1 MIILEILEGT
11 GKGRGVD
18 TEEQAVKVGRDVKNQ
33 LPIDDIHV
41 STVHGEFRRDGRK
54 WVYEDLKST
63 NGSAVIRGDEKI
75 TLSADS
81 GQFVS
86 EIQEGD
92 LVLIGSARQPVVI
105 GVSFSKRFTREEV
118 GTALTAVVRI
128 RDVDKFQATIG
139 GDIGSLNLLYRV
151 LCKLKWELDL
161 NEVMASVQTAVFE
174 LLPKATHLCLAMY
187 DPPSRKFVQ
196 MLCSERDRGKTRE
209 TFQISQT
216 IINKVL
222 EEKGA
227 VLVANAPEEVGET
240 ESIVGAQ
247 ILSTMA
253 TPLWIGDEIT
263 GLLQVDNRESPKIF
277 RQDDLRL
284 FLLFAAQ
291 ISLALQNAVLFE
303 KLQVAEKKLEGE
315 NYYLKGEEEKKRLGF
330 VQCASK
336 AMKEVYEKAQKVR
349 DTKVSILIEGE
360 TGTGKEIVAS
370 MIHYNSVRKDKLFV
384 AINCAAMPETLLESE
399 LFGHKKGSF
408 TGADRDKKGLFET
421 ADGGTLFLDEV
432 TEMPLSVQGKLLR
445 VLQDSEVRPVGAS
458 ASKKV
463 DVRVV
468 AASNRNIQKEVSEGR
483 FREDLYYRLNVF
495 PIRVPSLRERRED
508 IDQLCSFFLRKYSQE
523 FGKTVGGISQTAQD
537 ALKTYDWPGNIR
549 ELENEIQ
556 RMVLVVDAEQI
567 MSMEHL
573 SSHIRRVEKLIE
585 EVAPESGTL
594 RSRMEEVEKWIL
606 VGALKENGG
615 NKSMTARALSISRE
629 GLHKKLSKYG
639 L

>member
-11 GKGRGVD
+11 GKGRSVD
-18 TEEQAVKVGRDVKNQ
+18 TEEQAVKVGRDKKNQ
-33 LPIDDIHV
+33 LSINDIHV
-41 STVHGEFRRDGRK
+41 STVHGEFRQEGGT
-54 WVYEDLKST
+54 WVYEDHKSM

-81 GQFVS
+81 GKFIS
-86 EIQEGD
+86 DLQEGD
-92 LVLIGSARQPVVI
+92 LVLLGSARQPVVI

-118 GTALTAVVRI
+118 GTALTAVARI
-128 RDVDKFQATIG
+128 RDVDKFQTTIG
-139 GDIGSLNLLYRV
+139 GDIGSLNLLYGV

-196 MLCSERDRGKTRE
+196 MLCSERARGKTRE

-216 IINKVL
+216 IVNKVL

-240 ESIVGAQ
+240 ESIVGAK

-253 TPLWIGDEIT
+253 TPLWRGDEII

-330 VQCASK
+330 VKCSSR
-336 AMKEVYEKAQKVR
+336 AMKEVYEKVEKVR
-349 DTKVSILIEGE
+349 DTKVSILVEGE

-432 TEMPLSVQGKLLR
+432 TEMPLSVQAKLLR

-463 DVRVV
+463 DVRVI
-468 AASNRNIQKEVSEGR
+468 AASNRNIQKEITERR

-495 PIRVPSLRERRED
+495 PIRIPSLRERRND
-508 IDQLCSFFLRKYSQE
+508 IDPLCSFFLRKYSQE
-523 FGKTVGGISQTAQD
+523 FGKTVGGISQTALD

-567 MSMEHL
+567 ISMEHL
-573 SSHIRRVEKLIE
+573 SSHIRKVEKLIE

-594 RSRMEEVEKWIL
+594 RSRMEEVEKWLL

>member
-18 TEEQAVKVGRDVKNQ
+18 TEEQAVKVGRDAKNQ
-33 LPIDDIHV
+33 LFIDDIHV
-41 STVHGEFRRDGRK
+41 STVHGEFRQDGGT
-54 WVYEDLKST
+54 WVYEDHKST
-63 NGSAVIRGDEKI
+63 NGSAVIKGDEKI

-81 GQFVS
+81 NQFIS

-118 GTALTAVVRI
+118 GTALTAVARI
-128 RDVDKFQATIG
+128 RDVDKFQTTIG
-139 GDIGSLNLLYRV
+139 SDIGNLNLLYRV
-151 LCKLKWELDL
+151 LCKLNWELDL
-161 NEVMASVQTAVFE
+161 NEVMASVQSAVFE

-187 DPPSRKFVQ
+187 DLPSRKFVQ
-196 MLCSERDRGKTRE
+196 MLCSERDKGKTRE

-216 IINKVL
+216 IVNKVL

-253 TPLWIGDEIT
+253 TPLWRGDEII

-315 NYYLKGEEEKKRLGF
+315 NYYLKGEEEKKRLG
-330 VQCASK
+330 VVKCTSK
-336 AMKEVYEKAQKVR
+336 AMKDVYGKAQKVR

-370 MIHYNSVRKDKLFV
+370 MIHYNSVRKGKLFV

-408 TGADRDKKGLFET
+408 TGADRDKKGLFEM

-432 TEMPLSVQGKLLR
+432 TEMALSVQGKLLR

-463 DVRVV
+463 DVRVI
-468 AASNRNIQKEVSEGR
+468 AASNRNIQKEVTEGR

-495 PIRVPSLRERRED
+495 PIRIPSLKERRDD
-508 IDQLCSFFLRKYSQE
+508 IDPLCNFFLRKYSQE
-523 FGKTVGGISQTAQD
+523 FGKTVGGISQTALD

-567 MSMEHL
+567 ISMEHL
-573 SSHIRRVEKLIE
+573 SSHIRKVEKLLE

-606 VGALKENGG
+606 VGALNENGG